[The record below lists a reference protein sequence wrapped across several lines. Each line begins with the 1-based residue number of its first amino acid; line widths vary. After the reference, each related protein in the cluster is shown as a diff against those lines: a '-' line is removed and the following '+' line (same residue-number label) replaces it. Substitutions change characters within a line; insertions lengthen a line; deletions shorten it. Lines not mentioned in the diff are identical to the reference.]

1 MLYEKDIYGNVIG
14 TGGDD
19 TSLQNEKMAG
29 YPGYNMFDKQRDA
42 AVLTQGEIEGKTG
55 VSLGG
60 TAAGNGTAVT
70 TSSPTSGAALSKYI
84 NGEQLTPA
92 DYMSLDKLSGG
103 GRPKVLG
110 ADKNDEDILRARAG
124 LPPLETAGGAED
136 TNIPRYTPI
145 TSTEQLAAAMGYT
158 SPQEEER
165 LRKAS
170 VTNQRILAI
179 GDALRHIGNIANTVR
194 YAPSQQFNSPVTD
207 EIARYE
213 RGKALRDK
221 ANATLLTYQQQ
232 KAAQERAERKLEAQI
247 KKQEADAA
255 RNDRIADARISRYNA
270 QNSKDKASQAYWET
284 RARLQEEGW
293 PLEKAIK
300 EARKA
305 QIDAQTELTKVKTAN
320 GGSVQ
325 RSSTRRGGKVK
336 AGSGG
341 GKYWIDVPGEGRIYY
356 PNQPMWRQGI
366 ESHSDG
372 SDRYETVQTGKDA
385 LGRPQTKQTKTSWEQ
400 RAVNIQRGKTNVNK
414 GKTPSKGSQG
424 SKGGSGKT
432 QGKTTAKGKGGYGN
446 GTRSALNKIIGGK

>member
-1 MLYEKDIYGNVIG
+1 MPYEKDIYGNVIG

-29 YPGYNMFDKQRDA
+29 YPGYNLFDKQREA
-42 AVLTQGEIEGKTG
+42 AVLTQGEIESKTG

-60 TAAGNGTAVT
+60 APVVNTAPMGSQIANYVQGNGGMPQDL
-70 TSSPTSGAALSKYI
+70 SS
-84 NGEQLTPA
+84 
-92 DYMSLDKLSGG
+92 
-103 GRPKVLG
+103 RPKVLG

-124 LPPLETAGGAED
+124 LPKSNASAGGVVSPA
-136 TNIPRYTPI
+136 TPRYTPI

-170 VTNQRILAI
+170 VTNQRIMAI

-213 RGKALRDK
+213 RGKALRDR
-221 ANATLLTYQQQ
+221 ANAALLTYQQQ
-232 KAAQERAERKLEAQI
+232 KAAQERAERKLDAQI
-247 KKQEADAA
+247 KKQEDDAA

-305 QIDAQTELTKVKTAN
+305 QIDAQTELAKVKTAN
-320 GGSVQ
+320 GGSVP
-325 RSSTRRGGKVK
+325 RSSTRSSRSV
-336 AGSGG
+336 SGG
-341 GKYWIDVPGEGRIYY
+341 RGKGTDEW
-356 PNQPMWRQGI
+356 
-366 ESHSDG
+366 
-372 SDRYETVQTGKDA
+372 DRTTTVTINRDKNGKEISRTTNTQKRYKNRKYADN
-385 LGRPQTKQTKTSWEQ
+385 RDKSSKRKTKTQ
-400 RAVNIQRGKTNVNK
+400 
-414 GKTPSKGSQG
+414 
-424 SKGGSGKT
+424 
-432 QGKTTAKGKGGYGN
+432 
-446 GTRSALNKIIGGK
+446 L

>member
-1 MLYEKDIYGNVIG
+1 MPYEKDIYGNVIG

-19 TSLQNEKMAG
+19 TSLQNAKMAG

-55 VSLGG
+55 VNLGAP
-60 TAAGNGTAVT
+60 AAGNGTAVA

-84 NGEQLTPA
+84 NGEQLTPEDA
-92 DYMSLDKLSGG
+92 VALDKLSGG

-110 ADKNDEDILRARAG
+110 ADKGDEELLRARAG
-124 LPPLETAGGAED
+124 LPALETAGGAAS
-136 TNIPRYTPI
+136 TTIPRYTPI

-158 SPQEEER
+158 SPEEEKR

-207 EIARYE
+207 ERARYE
-213 RGKALRDK
+213 KGKALRDK

-232 KAAQERAERKLEAQI
+232 KARQDALQRRWENELEYKRQKDEAAAKHRAQVAKDNKEKWQAQQRQ
-247 KKQEADAA
+247 KKENDD
-255 RNDRIADARISRYNA
+255 RNYEFKKEQDKWRREQGQQRIDISA
-270 QNSKDKASQAYWET
+270 SKA
-284 RARLQEEGW
+284 
-293 PLEKAIK
+293 
-300 EARKA
+300 
-305 QIDAQTELTKVKTAN
+305 
-320 GGSVQ
+320 
-325 RSSTRRGGKVK
+325 
-336 AGSGG
+336 SGG
-341 GKYWIDVPGEGRIYY
+341 GSRRSGGVSRRTVNGKTVYEFWDKNGNHHTSTTVAGIGALVREYAPEI
-356 PNQPMWRQGI
+356 PMTIGYTKEDGTKGTRQTTIPERVGDAN
-366 ESHSDG
+366 S
-372 SDRYETVQTGKDA
+372 RYRE
-385 LGRPQTKQTKTSWEQ
+385 
-400 RAVNIQRGKTNVNK
+400 RGNKGNTNVNK
-414 GKTPSKGSQG
+414 GKTTSKGSQG

>member
-1 MLYEKDIYGNVIG
+1 MPYEKDIYGNVIG

-29 YPGYNMFDKQRDA
+29 YPGYNIFDKQREA
-42 AVLTQGEIEGKTG
+42 AVLTQDEIEGKTG
-55 VSLGG
+55 VNLGG
-60 TAAGNGTAVT
+60 TPVVNTAPMGSQIANYVQGKGGMPQDL
-70 TSSPTSGAALSKYI
+70 SS
-84 NGEQLTPA
+84 
-92 DYMSLDKLSGG
+92 
-103 GRPKVLG
+103 RPKVLG
-110 ADKNDEDILRARAG
+110 ADRGDEELLRARAG
-124 LPPLETAGGAED
+124 LPKSNTSVGGVVSSA
-136 TNIPRYTPI
+136 TPRYTPI

-247 KKQEADAA
+247 KKQEDDAA

-320 GGSVQ
+320 GGSVP
-325 RSSTRRGGKVK
+325 RSSTRKVK
-336 AGSGG
+336 AGTGRSAN
-341 GKYWIDVPGEGRIYY
+341 GKLNYWIDVPGEGRIYY
-356 PNQPMWRQGI
+356 PNQTMWRQGI

-372 SDRYETVQTGKDA
+372 SDRYENVQTGN
-385 LGRPQTKQTKTSWEQ
+385 QTKQTKTSWEQ
-400 RAVNIQRGKTNVNK
+400 RSVNIERGKTNVNK

-432 QGKTTAKGKGGYGN
+432 QGKTPTKGKATAKGKV
-446 GTRSALNKIIGGK
+446 SNKSGFFN

>member
-1 MLYEKDIYGNVIG
+1 MPYEKDIYGNVIG

-19 TSLQNEKMAG
+19 TSLQDEKMAG
-29 YPGYNMFDKQRDA
+29 YPGYNLFDKQRNA
-42 AVLTQGEIEGKTG
+42 AVLTQDEIEGKTG

-60 TAAGNGTAVT
+60 NAVVNTAPTGSQIANYVQGNGGMPQDL
-70 TSSPTSGAALSKYI
+70 SS
-84 NGEQLTPA
+84 
-92 DYMSLDKLSGG
+92 
-103 GRPKVLG
+103 RPKVLG

-124 LPPLETAGGAED
+124 LPKSNASAGGVVSPA
-136 TNIPRYTPI
+136 TPRYAPI

-170 VTNQRILAI
+170 VTNQRIMAI

-221 ANATLLTYQQQ
+221 ANAALLTYQQQ

-305 QIDAQTELTKVKTAN
+305 QIDAQTELAKVKTAN

-356 PNQPMWRQGI
+356 PNQTMWKQGI

-372 SDRYETVQTGKDA
+372 SDRYENVQTGKDA
-385 LGRPQTKQTKTSWEQ
+385 LGRPQTKQSKTSWEQ
-400 RAVNIQRGKTNVNK
+400 RAVNIQRGKTNVGRN
-414 GKTPSKGSQG
+414 GTSKGSQG
-424 SKGGSGKT
+424 SKGGSGKGKATT
-432 QGKTTAKGKGGYGN
+432 QGNATAKGK
-446 GTRSALNKIIGGK
+446 KIKTKTQL

>member
-1 MLYEKDIYGNVIG
+1 MSYEKDIYGNVIG

-29 YPGYNMFDKQRDA
+29 YPGYNIFEQQREKSL
-42 AVLTQGEIEGKTG
+42 LTQGEIEGKTG
-55 VSLGG
+55 VNLG
-60 TAAGNGTAVT
+60 GNGTTVT
-70 TSSPTSGAALSKYI
+70 TSSPTSGDALSKYI
-84 NGEQLTPA
+84 NGEQLTPN
-92 DYMSLDKLSGG
+92 DYVALDKLSGG

-110 ADKNDEDILRARAG
+110 ADKNDEELLRARAG
-124 LPPLETAGGAED
+124 LPALETAGGAAS
-136 TNIPRYTPI
+136 TTIPRYTPI

-170 VTNQRILAI
+170 VTNQRIMAI

-213 RGKALRDK
+213 RGKALRDR

-247 KKQEADAA
+247 KKQEDDAA

-320 GGSVQ
+320 GGSVP
-325 RSSTRRGGKVK
+325 RSSSRGGGV
-336 AGSGG
+336 S
-341 GKYWIDVPGEGRIYY
+341 R
-356 PNQPMWRQGI
+356 R
-366 ESHSDG
+366 
-372 SDRYETVQTGKDA
+372 TV
-385 LGRPQTKQTKTSWEQ
+385 
-400 RAVNIQRGKTNVNK
+400 NGKTVYEFWDKNGNHHTSTTVAGIGALVREYAPEIPMTIGYTKADGTKGTRQTTVPERVGDANSRYRERGNK

-432 QGKTTAKGKGGYGN
+432 QGKTTAKGKV
-446 GTRSALNKIIGGK
+446 SNKSGFFN